1 MNYSY
6 YANTSSSLRIAA
18 KVMSKEG
25 LYYWV
30 KMIIGNYIFMIIGTP
45 AFKEVNIV
53 ATTEDMCSL
62 FMDQPGIQHPSSI
75 LWGLYQNLLN
85 GH

>member
-6 YANTSSSLRIAA
+6 YANTSPSLRIAA
-18 KVMSKEG
+18 KVMSREG
-25 LYYWV
+25 LGYWV
-30 KMIIGNYIFMIIGTP
+30 KMIIGNYIFRIGAP

-53 ATTEDMCSL
+53 ATTEEICSI

-75 LWGLYQNLLN
+75 LWELYQNLLN